1 MERYSFPSVSSNSSG
16 SGIDKLPKIINSKN
30 QTKMKK
36 ILFILFA
43 VLMTAL
49 ASSCNNRKIACDDL
63 TFIQQDDTTIMVY
76 QDGKLFNGIAYI
88 DGAKGT
94 QVLVDSGKFFSITK
108 SKGRR
113 IIADIYP
120 NHSCFYDQDGNIIS
134 KEIFDKL
141 YPDVVLYDYNYVKG
155 LCK

>member
-1 MERYSFPSVSSNSSG
+1 
-16 SGIDKLPKIINSKN
+16 
-30 QTKMKK
+30 MKK
-36 ILFILFA
+36 VLFIFFT
-43 VLMTAL
+43 VLMTAIV
-49 ASSCNNRKIACDDL
+49 SSCDNRKIACDDL
-63 TFIQQDDTTIMVY
+63 TFIQQDDTTIIVY

-120 NHSCFYDQDGNIIS
+120 THSDYYDQDGNLIS
-134 KEIFDKL
+134 RELFDKL
-141 YPDVVLYDYNYVKG
+141 YPDAVVYGYEYVKG

>member
-1 MERYSFPSVSSNSSG
+1 
-16 SGIDKLPKIINSKN
+16 
-30 QTKMKK
+30 MKK

-49 ASSCNNRKIACDDL
+49 ASSCSNRKIACDDL
-63 TFIQQDDTTIMVY
+63 TFIQQDDTTVMVY

-120 NHSCFYDQDGNIIS
+120 THSYYYDQDGNFIS
-134 KEIFDKL
+134 KDIFDKL
-141 YPDVVLYDYNYVKG
+141 YPDVSLYTYDYIIS